1 MGRKPDKLLKKLR
14 DQLKKNKAKIKEEI
28 KSKSDLKIV
37 SVKISVDQYL
47 YMKANDLNISKL
59 LRLAIDDLMK

>member
-1 MGRKPDKLLKKLR
+1 M
-14 DQLKKNKAKIKEEI
+14 KKNKAKIKEEI
-28 KSKSDLKIV
+28 KLKSDLKIV

-47 YMKANDLNISKL
+47 YMKAQNLNISKL

>member
-1 MGRKPDKLLKKLR
+1 M
-14 DQLKKNKAKIKEEI
+14 KKNKSKIKEEI

-47 YMKANDLNISKL
+47 YMKSQGLNISKL
-59 LRLAIDDLMK
+59 LRLTINDLMK

>member
-1 MGRKPDKLLKKLR
+1 MKKS
-14 DQLKKNKAKIKEEI
+14 KAKIKEEI
-28 KSKSDLKIV
+28 KAKCDLKIV

-47 YMKANDLNISKL
+47 FMKSQDLNISKL

>member
-1 MGRKPDKLLKKLR
+1 MKKS
-14 DQLKKNKAKIKEEI
+14 KSKIKEEI

-47 YMKANDLNISKL
+47 FMKSQSLNISKL
-59 LRLAIDDLMK
+59 LRIAIDDLMR

>member
-1 MGRKPDKLLKKLR
+1 MKKS
-14 DQLKKNKAKIKEEI
+14 KAKLKEEI

-47 YMKANDLNISKL
+47 YMKAHELNISKL
-59 LRLAIDDLMK
+59 LRIAIDDLMGWLFKKHYYKVT

>member
-1 MGRKPDKLLKKLR
+1 MKKS
-14 DQLKKNKAKIKEEI
+14 KAKIKEEI
-28 KSKSDLKIV
+28 KSKCDLKIV

-59 LRLAIDDLMK
+59 LRIAIDDLMK

>member
-1 MGRKPDKLLKKLR
+1 MNTVKKLLKKLR
-14 DQLKKNKAKIKEEI
+14 ALMKKSKSKIKEEI

-47 YMKANDLNISKL
+47 FMKSQSLNISKL